1 MKIYSIFPL
10 ISGISVLI
18 LGLFVF
24 LKNKKSRLHQIFF
37 LFTIAVTVWLLGTS
51 IMFTRSED
59 EQILFWDRIVY
70 IGVVFIPVLGYHFG
84 LLFAKIRTQKILLYS
99 GYLFSFIFLVL
110 SRTKYFIDDVYIY
123 SWGAHSQARTF
134 HHFFLVFFAFYIFL
148 FILNSYRDI
157 KSRKGIEK
165 TQAKY
170 VFIALI
176 VLTTGITGFLPAY
189 KINHYPFIAFLA
201 AIICTLIFTYAIV
214 RHRLMDIRIVAREV
228 TVYGVS
234 LIVSAVLCLIG
245 LSLIMKYVLPF
256 VPFSSS
262 LIWLMLAISIFG
274 IVVFQFVKEKFSQFA
289 NRYLF
294 YPLYSFEKTIE
305 NFSKKLSRFI
315 DLNHLVFSTTDT
327 LKEVF
332 KLDNIALILRK
343 LEPPK
348 GQLKLLGIKE
358 ESGDTFYLAKNI
370 GFNEEEISL
379 LIKNKFLLYYLEK
392 NKKPLVSDE
401 LGFLAEEIKE
411 QSLKNKFLTIKKFM
425 EKMKAGLYLPLLI
438 EDRLVGVFVLGKKVS
453 GDAYSIQ
460 DLNLLETISS
470 QIAIAINNAQLYEQ
484 MQRFNQ
490 ILKAKVV
497 EATKELINA
506 YKELKKLD
514 ESKTE
519 FLSLAS
525 HQLRTPLSTIKGYLS
540 MILEGDYGPI
550 SEEVKEAVKTVYQS
564 NERLI
569 GLVNDLLNVTRIEA
583 GKLEYNPTLS
593 DLEKLIKEVTEE
605 MKLPA
610 KKKNLKIE
618 VFVEK
623 LPKFNFDPEK
633 IRQVLINLLDNAIK
647 YTEEGKIT
655 VIAKTQNSN
664 VRVEVKDTGIGISRE
679 RLNSLFQW
687 FSRGRGVYRLESG
700 GFGLGLYIAKKII
713 EKAKGKIWAESEGE
727 GKGSTFI
734 FTLPINK

>member
-1 MKIYSIFPL
+1 
-10 ISGISVLI
+10 
-18 LGLFVF
+18 
-24 LKNKKSRLHQIFF
+24 
-37 LFTIAVTVWLLGTS
+37 
-51 IMFTRSED
+51 
-59 EQILFWDRIVY
+59 
-70 IGVVFIPVLGYHFG
+70 
-84 LLFAKIRTQKILLYS
+84 
-99 GYLFSFIFLVL
+99 
-110 SRTKYFIDDVYIY
+110 
-123 SWGAHSQARTF
+123 
-134 HHFFLVFFAFYIFL
+134 
-148 FILNSYRDI
+148 
-157 KSRKGIEK
+157 
-165 TQAKY
+165 
-170 VFIALI
+170 
-176 VLTTGITGFLPAY
+176 
-189 KINHYPFIAFLA
+189 
-201 AIICTLIFTYAIV
+201 
-214 RHRLMDIRIVAREV
+214 
-228 TVYGVS
+228 
-234 LIVSAVLCLIG
+234 
-245 LSLIMKYVLPF
+245 
-256 VPFSSS
+256 
-262 LIWLMLAISIFG
+262 
-274 IVVFQFVKEKFSQFA
+274 
-289 NRYLF
+289 
-294 YPLYSFEKTIE
+294 
-305 NFSKKLSRFI
+305 
-315 DLNHLVFSTTDT
+315 
-327 LKEVF
+327 
-332 KLDNIALILRK
+332 
-343 LEPPK
+343 
-348 GQLKLLGIKE
+348 
-358 ESGDTFYLAKNI
+358 
-370 GFNEEEISL
+370 
-379 LIKNKFLLYYLEK
+379 
-392 NKKPLVSDE
+392 
-401 LGFLAEEIKE
+401 
-411 QSLKNKFLTIKKFM
+411 M

-647 YTEEGKIT
+647 YTEKGKIT

>member
-1 MKIYSIFPL
+1 MFINADN
-10 ISGISVLI
+10 
-18 LGLFVF
+18 
-24 LKNKKSRLHQIFF
+24 KNLAI
-37 LFTIAVTVWLLGTS
+37 
-51 IMFTRSED
+51 
-59 EQILFWDRIVY
+59 FWDRICY
-70 IGVVFIPVLGYHFG
+70 IGVIFIPTMMYHFSVI
-84 LLFAKIRTQKILLYS
+84 FTKSIKQIKWVIISYILSL
-99 GYLFSFIFLVL
+99 IFLILAQTDYFVSDL
-110 SRTKYFIDDVYIY
+110 FVYKWGVHTK
-123 SWGAHSQARTF
+123 ARFF
-134 HHFFLVFFAFYIFL
+134 HHIFLFFFSIYLVFFFVNFYRHYRTTKKNIEREQAKYIFL
-148 FILNSYRDI
+148 AFFIFAFAS
-157 KSRKGIEK
+157 IE
-165 TQAKY
+165 
-170 VFIALI
+170 
-176 VLTTGITGFLPAY
+176 FLPAY
-189 KINHYPFIAFLA
+189 QIPVYPIFYLLGTVA
-201 AIICTLIFTYAIV
+201 TSLITYAIV

-274 IVVFQFVKEKFSQFA
+274 IIVFQFVKEKFGQFA
-289 NRYLF
+289 NRWLF

-647 YTEEGKIT
+647 YTEKGKIT